1 MIRSRR
7 KSENIR
13 RNISSVSSGETYKTG
28 VARGLVAGVRYI
40 AIPTIAGALFSYRRA
55 SRAPAAPQAS
65 APSSVDQDAAA
76 GQAISA
82 CGGDARKTLK
92 GLIAANDF
100 LRS

>member
-1 MIRSRR
+1 MIHRAQAKSFVKGSPLVPDRASLLRERFAGHGMIRSRR

-55 SRAPAAPQAS
+55 A
-65 APSSVDQDAAA
+65 
-76 GQAISA
+76 
-82 CGGDARKTLK
+82 
-92 GLIAANDF
+92 
-100 LRS
+100 